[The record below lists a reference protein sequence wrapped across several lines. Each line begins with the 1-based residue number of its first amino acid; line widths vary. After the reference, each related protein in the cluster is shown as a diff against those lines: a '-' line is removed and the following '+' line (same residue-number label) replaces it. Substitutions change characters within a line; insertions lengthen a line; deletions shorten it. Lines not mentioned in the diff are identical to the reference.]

1 MLVLLSIMAECK
13 ICYNKYDH
21 NDHLP
26 VIFICS
32 HGCCRSCCNKLIQ
45 CHLCRASLD
54 DSLYDT
60 RWVNYHLLDVIDDIN
75 KHTRYQIIINCSIV
89 SFFYFLYVVS
99 EHIYKN
105 LSQYLCYPCS
115 V

>member
-1 MLVLLSIMAECK
+1 MAECK

-26 VIFICS
+26 IIFICS
-32 HGCCRSCCNKLIQ
+32 HGCCRYCCDKLIQ

-60 RWVNYHLLDVIDDIN
+60 KWVNYHLLDVIDDIN
-75 KHTRYQIIINCSIV
+75 KYTRKQTIINCFIV
-89 SFFYFLYVVS
+89 LVFFLLCAVFQY
-99 EHIYKN
+99 ICKN
-105 LSQYLCYPCS
+105 LSQHLCYLCS